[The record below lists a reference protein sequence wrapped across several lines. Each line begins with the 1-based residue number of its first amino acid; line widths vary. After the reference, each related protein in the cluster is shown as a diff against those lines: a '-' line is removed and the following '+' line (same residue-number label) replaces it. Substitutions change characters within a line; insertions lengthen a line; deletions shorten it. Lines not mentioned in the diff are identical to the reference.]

1 MFNILQVG
9 RFQFPYDRE
18 QFLANH
24 TFYVYQ
30 KFPYVPFFF
39 VLWNVTT
46 CTVRLQ
52 DRNVGDVNKAIGVH
66 SVYPGRLIE
75 VPFNREERERCWL

>member
-30 KFPYVPFFF
+30 KFPYVPFFLRF
-39 VLWNVTT
+39 MKCNDMFCQTWK
-46 CTVRLQ
+46 

-75 VPFNREERERCWL
+75 VPFNREERECC

>member
-9 RFQFPYDRE
+9 RFQFPNDRE

-30 KFPYVPFFF
+30 KFLYVPFFLRF
-39 VLWNVTT
+39 MKCNDMY
-46 CTVRLQ
+46 C
-52 DRNVGDVNKAIGVH
+52 
-66 SVYPGRLIE
+66 
-75 VPFNREERERCWL
+75 

>member
-24 TFYVYQ
+24 VLCLS
-30 KFPYVPFFF
+30 KVPLCPFFLRF
-39 VLWNVTT
+39 MKCNDMY
-46 CTVRLQ
+46 C
-52 DRNVGDVNKAIGVH
+52 
-66 SVYPGRLIE
+66 
-75 VPFNREERERCWL
+75 